1 MKTTT
6 LSFRADLPAG
16 KPPAPAPTNPSADD
30 RGTAFRAIEGGGEMQ
45 SGEKLL
51 VEAYAAL
58 WLILFGLILISWR
71 RQKTI
76 DARVAVLEHELGKV
90 RAAGDKGGS

>member
-1 MKTTT
+1 MYFQ
-6 LSFRADLPAG
+6 S
-16 KPPAPAPTNPSADD
+16 PAPAPTATTQGADD
-30 RGTAFRAIEGGGEMQ
+30 RSTAFRAVEGGNEMQ

-71 RQKTI
+71 RQKAI
-76 DARVAVLEHELGKV
+76 DARVVTLESELAKV
-90 RAAGDKGGS
+90 RAAAPGGGR